1 MSLFKF
7 SYADGQLLQIEGVRV
22 RLRVS
27 SRATRVSLRVDR
39 TTGEAVAVAP
49 SRSALR
55 EAARFAS
62 ERRAWLR
69 TQLED
74 VPLPAPALVADDRL
88 EVLGEAWRLRPDGRR
103 PQLTPPG
110 PDGMRHLRGC
120 GEAEVDP
127 MIVARVVRREAKTA
141 FEARALVHCSALGVE
156 RPPIGLM
163 DARTRWGSC
172 TPAQR
177 GRAASIRLSWRLALA
192 PWSIADYVVAHECAH
207 LLEANHGPRFWV
219 HVRSLVG
226 DPTPHRRWLRAEG
239 ARLHGMLA
247 TRRGQGG

>member
-7 SYADGQLLQIEGVRV
+7 SYADGQLLQIEGVKV

-27 SRATRVSLRVDR
+27 PRARRITLRVDR
-39 TTGEAVAVAP
+39 ATGEATAVAP

-69 TQLED
+69 AQLED
-74 VPLPAPALVADDRL
+74 VPPPAPALIADGRL
-88 EVLGEAWRLRPDGRR
+88 EVLGQVWRLQPDGRR
-103 PQLTPPG
+103 PLLTQPG
-110 PDGMRHLRGC
+110 LDGIRQLRGC

-141 FEARALVHCSALGVE
+141 FAASALVHCAALGVE

-172 TPAQR
+172 TPAQKGR
-177 GRAASIRLSWRLALA
+177 GASIRLSWRLALA
-192 PWSIADYVVAHECAH
+192 PWAVADYVVAHECAH
-207 LLEANHGPRFWV
+207 LLEGNHGPRFWA
-219 HVRSLVG
+219 HVRTLVG
-226 DPTPHRRWLRAEG
+226 DPAPHRRWLRAEG
-239 ARLHGMLA
+239 ARLHGLLA
-247 TRRGQGG
+247 TPRA

>member
-49 SRSALR
+49 TRSALR
-55 EAARFAS
+55 EAARFAN

-69 TQLED
+69 AQLAD
-74 VPLPAPALVADDRL
+74 VPAPASALVANDRL
-88 EVLGEAWRLRPDGRR
+88 EVLGEVWRLQPDGRR
-103 PQLTPPG
+103 PRLTPAA
-110 PDGMRHLRGC
+110 PDGQRDLGGC
-120 GEAEVDP
+120 GEGDVDP
-127 MIVARVVRREAKTA
+127 MIVARIVRREAKAA
-141 FEARALVHCSALGVE
+141 FEARTLVHCSALGVE
-156 RPPIGLM
+156 PPPIGLM

-192 PWSIADYVVAHECAH
+192 PWPVADYVVAHECAH
-207 LLEANHGPRFWV
+207 LLEANHGPRFWA
-219 HVRSLVG
+219 HVRNLVG
-226 DPTPHRRWLRAEG
+226 DPAPHRRWLRAEG
-239 ARLHGMLA
+239 ARLHGLLD
-247 TRRGQGG
+247 TRQS